1 MGNFYTIDQK
11 LKVNDYYDKVIM
23 AFRRENKLQAILR
36 RGPTPI
42 DWMQEVEVEGDVP
55 AYELSAP
62 EGGDFDETGLAKR
75 TNLVVQIQAQK
86 FRSKRG
92 YIVTREAKLLP
103 GYTEKKGEAAFARAK
118 RKDAQEVARSIEFAL
133 GSAQEAVARGS
144 SDATVPKT
152 RGIMSWLSTST
163 HSVQP
168 IPSAIMPTIGISTKA
183 ALLTEAELKR
193 ALAAAAKQAGDGELQ
208 LTMLCGIDL
217 KMAMSEFLGKA
228 TAVQGMDNLI
238 MRTDPKN
245 RKKEL
250 ICDEFA
256 YDGVSLKAIVC
267 NTLAATLPGDGSAIS
282 QGAASFQSGVVIRPE
297 FWSIDTLESLTA
309 FDLEDK
315 GAGPRGYHEA
325 ILRLACR
332 NPVGQFA
339 ITYNSSAV
347 SSTVTGA

>member
-1 MGNFYTIDQK
+1 MSSFYTIDQK
-11 LKVNDYYDKVIM
+11 LRLNDYHDKVIR
-23 AFRRENKLQAILR
+23 AFHRDLKLQAILK
-36 RGPTPI
+36 RGPKPVE
-42 DWMQEVEVEGDVP
+42 WLQEVEVEGDTP
-55 AYELSAP
+55 AFEISAA

-75 TNLVVQIQAQK
+75 TNLVVQIQVQK

-92 YIVTREAKLLP
+92 YSVTREATMLP
-103 GYTEKKGEAAFARAK
+103 GYTEKKGEAALARAK
-118 RKDAQEVARSIEFAL
+118 RKDAEEVARSIEFAL

-163 HSVQP
+163 HSVHP

-183 ALLTEAELKR
+183 ALLTEAEFKS
-193 ALAAAAKQAGDGELQ
+193 ALIAASKQAGDGELQ

-217 KMAMSEFLGKA
+217 KRAMSDFLGKA
-228 TAVQGMDNLI
+228 TAVQGMDNII
-238 MRTDPKN
+238 MRTEPKS
-245 RKKEL
+245 RKIEL

-256 YDGVSLKAIVC
+256 YDGVSVKSLVC

-297 FWSIDTLESLTA
+297 FWSIDTLEPLTA
-309 FDLEDK
+309 IDLPER
-315 GAGPRGYHEA
+315 GGGPRGFHEA

-339 ITYNSSAV
+339 ITYNSSAEA
-347 SSTVTGA
+347 STVTGA